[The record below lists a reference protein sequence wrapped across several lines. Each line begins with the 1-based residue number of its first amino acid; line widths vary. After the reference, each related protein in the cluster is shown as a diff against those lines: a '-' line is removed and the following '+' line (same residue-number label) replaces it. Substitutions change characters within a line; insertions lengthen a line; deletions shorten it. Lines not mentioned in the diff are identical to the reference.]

1 MNDTA
6 MPEKTH
12 HGRNVKRFREMMGI
26 KQEALAHELGD
37 DWSQKKV
44 SLLEQ
49 KEIIEDDLL
58 KQVAEVLKVPE
69 EALKNFSEEAAINII
84 ASTLHDNAGSIN
96 NNCTLNFNPIDMLIE
111 VYEENK
117 RLYERLLA
125 SEKEKNELLKGKK

>member
-96 NNCTLNFNPIDMLIE
+96 NNCTLNFNPIDKLIE

-117 RLYERLLA
+117 RLYERLLT